1 MLERPEEKLI
11 DTDKKDEPYNRELLW
26 RCVTHVFN
34 IYTVIT
40 VFVEILLIVAFLF
53 GGCYGSLDMRIIL
66 GIYLVVT
73 NVLTISVFMYHK
85 YPTTK
90 VRLPQS
96 VVFIMTFFAGSI
108 GALFGLLSCCWHCC
122 YHYRNK
128 SWVVY
133 CVICLVILNFQW
145 VVVFFM
151 IQDEELLDVCYEIG
165 RKANS
170 SITL

>member
-73 NVLTISVFMYHK
+73 NVLTISVFMYYK

-133 CVICLVILNFQW
+133 CVICLVLLNFQW